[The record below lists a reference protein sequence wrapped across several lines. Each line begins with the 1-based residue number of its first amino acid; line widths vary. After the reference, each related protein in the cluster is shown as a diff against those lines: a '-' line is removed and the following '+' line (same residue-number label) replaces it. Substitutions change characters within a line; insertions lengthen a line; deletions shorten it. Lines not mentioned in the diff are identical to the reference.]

1 MNQGQII
8 HTSTENVAVH
18 SLFVDCPYK
27 SQLCRDSRT
36 ATCQRGRRPTTTTCG
51 QGSTSRLRSVCS
63 LPGQRLS
70 LPSLPSL
77 NLLLY
82 SLKNPS
88 AVRAVFVLMTWE
100 EYDQREA
107 RDNYSSCSG
116 PSAPKLR
123 TSKTSSLRSQNTA
136 STSVI
141 TLKEYE
147 TRLRSISD
155 AVAQTPFLYDAPTPP
170 TASFIGSKPPEEE
183 SHVQVDFS
191 VYTNAI
197 FGSNHRY
204 PGLDTIA
211 DDIVRSDEFSRYRKT
226 YLERYGAKK
235 KAPLS
240 PEVPDPDVDLMR
252 LFNFVVWKAPSFGFS
267 HQYAHDIHYG
277 KRPEEPG
284 TAQPKHRIPQ
294 PRCLGVECVAIKN
307 KELGFEFSN
316 SILSRSPPPV
326 DYGFPRAECDTECMS
341 RIPVEP
347 RYDHSPGG
355 TKRPRD
361 FILMGSDATRQPS
374 KRRKLRH
381 LPPPVASS
389 PLRPPN
395 LIQYATEAICIPG
408 NRRHVLGLHVEGG
421 TLQFWY
427 FDRAGSVSSTMLDL
441 EKDEH
446 QIVATLLHLSLASK
460 ACLGYESFF
469 KLSSKRGG
477 RREWWTAEGHEI
489 EVGGEQ
495 YKLVDVIHLASSLYG
510 RGTTVFGAQRLHGPE
525 NDLPIPDS
533 VIVKC
538 AWQPVSKHNEDEL
551 FRIAHARGVE
561 GIARLY
567 GSTIVGRLS
576 EGTRGRLCNQRY
588 FQDREFRIQVM
599 GPRCMP
605 LYKVKGLDHF
615 KIAFTSLVQAHH
627 DLYGKAGILHRD
639 ISINN
644 LMVDLNDPTKGV
656 LIDLDMA
663 VRDKDPD
670 TNTLLDV
677 PPLPGATL
685 PFRSVEL
692 CYPDPLPRTRYRHD
706 LESFFFVLLWMALY
720 RVGKSFDS
728 HFGHWSAGTWSDI
741 RATKRGFLMLPSITY
756 FSDSM
761 PLKMEWILPLWRSL
775 AEGYEAKV
783 VDEETLDN
791 HVSYDV
797 YMDILKSS

>member
-1 MNQGQII
+1 
-8 HTSTENVAVH
+8 
-18 SLFVDCPYK
+18 
-27 SQLCRDSRT
+27 
-36 ATCQRGRRPTTTTCG
+36 
-51 QGSTSRLRSVCS
+51 
-63 LPGQRLS
+63 
-70 LPSLPSL
+70 
-77 NLLLY
+77 
-82 SLKNPS
+82 
-88 AVRAVFVLMTWE
+88 MTWE

-107 RDNYSSCSG
+107 QDNYSSCSG

-123 TSKTSSLRSQNTA
+123 KRQTSSLRSQNTA

-141 TLKEYE
+141 ALKEYE
-147 TRLRSISD
+147 TRLRSVSD
-155 AVAQTPFLYDAPTPP
+155 AAAQTPFLYDAPTPP

-204 PGLDTIA
+204 PGLDTVA
-211 DDIVRSDEFSRYRKT
+211 DDIARSDEFSRYRKT
-226 YLERYGAKK
+226 YLERYCAKK
-235 KAPLS
+235 NAPLS
-240 PEVPDPDVDLMR
+240 SEVPDPDVDLMR

-277 KRPEEPG
+277 KRPEELG
-284 TAQPKHRIPQ
+284 TVRPKHPIPQ

-316 SILSRSPPPV
+316 SILVIDCNPSLAPPPLV
-326 DYGFPRAECDTECMS
+326 DYGFPRAESDTEYLS

-361 FILMGSDATRQPS
+361 FILIGSAATRRPS

-381 LPPPVASS
+381 PPSPVASS
-389 PLRPPN
+389 PLHPN
-395 LIQYATEAICIPG
+395 LTQYATEAICIPG

-421 TLQFWY
+421 MLQFWY
-427 FDRAGSVSSTMLDL
+427 FDRAGSVSSSALNL

-446 QIVATLLHLSLASK
+446 QIVATLLHLSLANK

-469 KLSSKRGG
+469 KLSSERGG

-489 EVGGEQ
+489 EVGGEHF
-495 YKLVDVIHLASSLYG
+495 KLADVVHSASSLYG
-510 RGTTVFGAQRLHGPE
+510 RGTTVYGAQRLHGPE
-525 NDLPIPDS
+525 NDPAIPNS

-538 AWQPVSKHNEDEL
+538 AWQPILKHNEDEL

-576 EGTRGRLCNQRY
+576 EGTRGRLCDQRY
-588 FQDREFRIQVM
+588 YQDRELRVQVM
-599 GPRCMP
+599 GPRCVP
-605 LYKVKGLDHF
+605 LYKVKDHNHF
-615 KIAFTSLVQAHH
+615 KMAFISLVQAHH
-627 DLYGKAGILHRD
+627 DLYEKAGILHRD

-644 LMVDLNDPTKGV
+644 LMVDCGDPCKGI

-663 VRDKDPD
+663 ALDRDPD
-670 TNTLLDV
+670 TDVLLDV
-677 PPLPGATL
+677 PALPGATL
-685 PFRSVEL
+685 PFRSIEL

-706 LESFFFVLLWMALY
+706 LESFFFVLIWMALY
-720 RVGKSFDS
+720 RTKESTDS
-728 HFGHWSAGTWSDI
+728 YFSQWSAGKWSEI
-741 RATKRGFLMLPSITY
+741 RMYKRGFLILPSIAY
-756 FSDSM
+756 FPDSL
-761 PLKMEWILPLWRSL
+761 PLKEEWILPLWKVFS
-775 AEGYEAKV
+775 EGYMAKNSHYSGAQSTEKATFE
-783 VDEETLDN
+783 EETLDY
-791 HVSYDV
+791 HVSHNI
-797 YMDILKSS
+797 YMKILRSS